1 MRIFFLLVCAA
12 LSFLPAAAGAQA
24 RAYTEPE
31 LEGLLAPI
39 ALYPDAVLSNVLAA
53 AVTPDQVAQ
62 AAEWS
67 RMNRGMTPEDAVR
80 AVQGEP
86 WQPAVKA
93 LVAYPDLLEQMAQ
106 SPQWTFDLGNA
117 YLGQPA
123 ETNAAVQNL
132 RQRAYAQGS
141 LQSDPYQ
148 SVQYAGPS
156 IVVVPA
162 TSYVYVRYYDP
173 WVVYGPS
180 WRPAYRPV
188 YWRPWVSRPVYVNR
202 VVVRNG
208 PPSPAVRFQRQ
219 QFAQR
224 QPPLQQRQ
232 PAFVRQEFHRVPES
246 RRQPIVQSHVPA
258 AFPQHQRPA
267 LNHPQHSESR
277 QHQASTGRSAPHQ
290 RGGRGS

>member
-24 RAYTEPE
+24 RAYSEPE
-31 LEGLLAPI
+31 LEGLVAPV
-39 ALYPDAVLSNVLAA
+39 ALYPDQVLYDVLNAAQSRDPVAQSAAVNSLAA
-53 AVTPDQVAQ
+53 Y
-62 AAEWS
+62 
-67 RMNRGMTPEDAVR
+67 PE
-80 AVQGEP
+80 
-86 WQPAVKA
+86 
-93 LVAYPDLLEQMAQ
+93 LLESMRQ
-106 SPQWTFDLGNA
+106 SPQWTFDLGDA
-117 YLGQPA
+117 WLWQPA
-123 ETNAAVQNL
+123 DVMAAVQSL

-148 SVQYAGPS
+148 SVQYAGSS

-173 WVVYGPS
+173 WVVYGPT

-188 YWRPWVSRPVYVNR
+188 YWRPWASRPMHVNR
-202 VVVRNG
+202 VVVRND

-224 QPPLQQRQ
+224 QPPPQQPQ

-258 AFPQHQRPA
+258 AFPHPRQDSPRP
-267 LNHPQHSESR
+267 
-277 QHQASTGRSAPHQ
+277 QARSDRGNPHQ
-290 RGGRGS
+290 RGHRGS